1 MPLWLTV
8 VVAVIVIMLVL
19 GVLVYLIN
27 KLNHA

>member
-8 VVAVIVIMLVL
+8 GVAVIVIMLVL
-19 GVLVYLIN
+19 GVLAYLIN